1 MRRWRRGILPPP
13 ASRRTSVVAGDG
25 DGRLAI
31 GLISGTSADGIDA
44 AMVRI
49 RGAAESAELAL
60 LHFISIP
67 YPAEIRRELLA
78 LYAADAANAVARLCS
93 LNVILGELFAAAALQ
108 VCQGGGVPIETV
120 EVIGSHGQTVWHE
133 PDASSPDPLT
143 VRSTLQIGEAAVIA
157 ERTGIQVVAN
167 FRVAD
172 IAAGGHGAPLV
183 PYFDWV
189 VLRHPQRA
197 RAVQNIGGIGN
208 VTALLAGGGL
218 DTVIAFDTGPGN
230 MVIDGLVS
238 LLTGGELELD
248 RDGELA
254 ATGVLDHRLLSTL
267 LADDYLD
274 QPPPKTTGR
283 ERYGQA
289 FCRQLLQ
296 NAELEERTLAAAS
309 RASNREQQQARN
321 LIATATAFTA
331 HSIADA
337 YRRWLPPVDEV
348 IVGGGGSR
356 NPTLMRLLA
365 QILAPVAVTVSD
377 AHGVDSRAK
386 EAMAFALMA
395 HDGIRGLPTNVPS
408 ATGARRAVILGQL
421 VHL

>member
-1 MRRWRRGILPPP
+1 M
-13 ASRRTSVVAGDG
+13 AADTST
-25 DGRLAI
+25 RLAI

-44 AMVRI
+44 ALVRI
-49 RGAAESAELAL
+49 RGAANDAELEL
-60 LHFISIP
+60 VHFISTP

-93 LNVILGELFAAAALQ
+93 LNMILGELFAAAAID
-108 VCQGGGVPIETV
+108 VCQAAAVPIETV
-120 EVIGSHGQTVWHE
+120 DVIGSHGQTVWHE
-133 PDASSPDPLT
+133 PSASSADPLT

-157 ERTGIQVVAN
+157 ERTGTRVVAN

-172 IAAGGHGAPLV
+172 IAAGGQGAPLV

-189 VLRHPQRA
+189 VLRHPERT

-208 VTALLAGGGL
+208 VTALLAGGRL

-238 LLTGGELELD
+238 LLTGGDLEFD

-254 ATGVLDHRLLSTL
+254 ATGAIDQRLLSTL
-267 LADDYLD
+267 LADDYLH

-283 ERYGQA
+283 ERYGLA

-296 NAELEERTLAAAS
+296 RAGLAEGTLAASS
-309 RASNREQQQARN
+309 RRSDRERQEARN

-331 HSIADA
+331 RSIADA
-337 YRRWLPPVDEV
+337 YRRWLPPIDEV
-348 IVGGGGSR
+348 IIGGGGGR
-356 NPTLMRLLA
+356 NPTLMRLLVET
-365 QILAPVAVTVSD
+365 LAPIVVTTSD

-386 EAMAFALMA
+386 EAIAFALMA
-395 HDGIRGLPTNVPS
+395 HDSIRGLPTNVPS
-408 ATGARRAVILGQL
+408 ATGARRAVILGQI